1 MNNDHELSA
10 TDLLKQECRDLKIT
24 QKDLAN
30 AFCVNE
36 LTVNR
41 MLNHESNKLEDAFQM
56 ISTVTRLTGKMA
68 FQYTNTNLEDNQRLK
83 LIDQITQMSEEEV
96 ESLCLFRDLLHQNKN
111 LGNTMYSSKL
121 QYTAMMMIMQSYP
134 KILKVNL
141 TTDSHLVIHCQ
152 GKEWE
157 LTNSDLAGYDSPQKF
172 SAWLKKVGNSS
183 MIHPDDQSRFLHS
196 TNLFSLRKYLRTSNE
211 VFRLAYRRKA
221 KDSYRWVS
229 FRLIKAMEYTNRNQ
243 VAFLYL
249 VDAHDF
255 ITEMLSTQHDLDE
268 SFF

>member
-1 MNNDHELSA
+1 MNNDHEQSA

-83 LIDQITQMSEEEV
+83 LIDQITQMSDEEV
-96 ESLCLFRDLLHQNKN
+96 ESLCLFRDLLCQNKN

-141 TTDSHLVIHCQ
+141 TKDSYLVIHCQ
-152 GKEWE
+152 GQEWDF
-157 LTNSDLAGYDSPQKF
+157 TSSDSPKKF
-172 SAWLKKVGNSS
+172 SAWLKRAGTSS
-183 MIHPDDQSRFLHS
+183 LIHPDDQSRFLHS
-196 TNLFSLRKYLRTSNE
+196 TNLFSLRKFLRTSNE

-229 FRLIKAMEYTNRNQ
+229 FRLSKAMEYTNRNQ

-255 ITEMLSTQHDLDE
+255 ISEMLSTQHDLDE